1 MSLKYNDEE
10 FVLVKASEIS
20 QLQKKNIE
28 YIDLQGN
35 FYAIDKKKIGRKK
48 RFTEEMQEQI
58 RTELKTDTIRNI
70 AKKYGTS
77 TETIQ
82 NIKKYKY

>member
-1 MSLKYNDEE
+1 MSIKYNDEE
-10 FVLVKASEIS
+10 FVLVKTSEIS

-77 TETIQ
+77 TGIIQ
-82 NIKKYKY
+82 SVKDYKY